1 MDVYRC
7 YGLSSNTTRPPSG
20 HLALQRLLF
29 VSTPT
34 SLFSDLCLSSFCYNT
49 RAGGGVGGGAEEGV
63 GNGAGKGVGKGAPTE
78 GVVNSRRTASKVGG
92 DMTGRDLDGLEGGS
106 TMTTLAID
114 RANNCV
120 TRLKVYLQAT
130 TCAVQTSSVTASRLP
145 MPLTGAVRFILCY
158 HLLV

>member
-49 RAGGGVGGGAEEGV
+49 RAGGGAEAGVGGRVKAGERV
-63 GNGAGKGVGKGAPTE
+63 GETTSKG
-78 GVVNSRRTASKVGG
+78 GG
-92 DMTGRDLDGLEGGS
+92 DMMGRDLDGLEGGT

-145 MPLTGAVRFILCY
+145 MPFTGAVRFLLCY
-158 HLLV
+158 NLLI